1 MDTEAG
7 WQQFATHMEAR
18 RKTEQ
23 TGDLSFLP
31 RGWCLGSE
39 QFRQE
44 LLLQMT
50 TVQGSKFAGPEW
62 KQTGQKK
69 AELILAEEM
78 QGRGWNAQNLQQ
90 LRKAD
95 PEKLKI
101 AARLRAET
109 TVTLKWIAHHLN
121 MGAPGYLS
129 DCLRAARF

>member
-1 MDTEAG
+1 MGSVAQICGFFLRRVESSAALLLPIESLNELTFVAR
-7 WQQFATHMEAR
+7 FATHMQAR

-90 LRKAD
+90 LRK
-95 PEKLKI
+95 
-101 AARLRAET
+101 
-109 TVTLKWIAHHLN
+109 
-121 MGAPGYLS
+121 
-129 DCLRAARF
+129 

>member
-1 MDTEAG
+1 MDNAAG
-7 WQQFATHMEAR
+7 RQQFALHMEAR
-18 RKTEQ
+18 RRAEQ
-23 TGDLSFLP
+23 AGDLGGLP

-50 TVQGSKFAGPEW
+50 TVQGSNFSGPEW
-62 KQTGQKK
+62 QETAQKK
-69 AELILAEEM
+69 AERILAEELRC
-78 QGRGWNAQNLQQ
+78 RGWDAQRLDR

-109 TVTLKWIAHHLN
+109 TMTLKWITEHLS
-121 MGAPGYLS
+121 MGAPGYVS
-129 DCLRAARF
+129 DCLRTAKY

>member
-1 MDTEAG
+1 VGAAG
-7 WQQFATHMEAR
+7 SGSPCIWRPDAR
-18 RKTEQ
+18 PEE
-23 TGDLSFLP
+23 TGDSSNLP

-50 TVQGSKFAGPEW
+50 TIQGSKFAGPEW
-62 KQTGQKK
+62 TQTGQKK

-78 QGRGWNAQNLQQ
+78 HGRGWKAQSLQR
-90 LRKAD
+90 LRMAD

-109 TVTLKWIAHHLN
+109 TVTLEWIANHLS
-121 MGAPGYLS
+121 MGSPGYLS
-129 DCLRAARF
+129 DCLRAARH